1 MWIMG
6 KNTKR
11 FLTLVL
17 VLAISLTIAAP
28 IYTSAAT
35 EADTKALA
43 LKQLGLF
50 KGVSDTEFD
59 LDRAPTRVEAMVMLI
74 RVLGQ
79 ESEALKGD
87 WSHPFSD
94 VAPWADKYIGYA
106 YEKGLTK
113 GISKTEFGAGDAGA
127 DIFLTFVLRA
137 LGYND
142 SEGDFKWNEPDVL
155 AASVGIL
162 SDDVNTSSFMRADAV
177 LVSWAAL
184 EANLKGG
191 SQTLAEKLIS
201 AGTFT
206 PEDYSVAQQ
215 LINKKA
221 NKVVIASTVEELK
234 AALADPDV
242 TDVTINPKEGPVL
255 VKNELTIPKG
265 ITVTVDRG
273 KDFYIEGILTNNGSI
288 KVMGANSIDEAKDF
302 INYSVLSIQN
312 GGKLINNGEV
322 KMLAAELE
330 DTSDHGPIGGQLRL
344 IGGDFE
350 NSGTVTLEAG
360 RVNTHGGVAGI
371 VNGTFTNKN
380 VVVLEGFLVR
390 IDSGNFINNSGAEVI
405 NNSHIYVEEAGTFT
419 NNGTLSGNKVNE

>member
-1 MWIMG
+1 MG
-6 KNTKR
+6 KNIKR
-11 FLTLVL
+11 ALALVL
-17 VLAISLTIAAP
+17 VLAISLTMVAP
-28 IYTSAAT
+28 IYAFTAT
-35 EADTKALA
+35 EAETKALA

-59 LDRAPTRVEAMVMLI
+59 LDRAPTRAEAMVMLI

-79 ESEALKGD
+79 ESEALKGN

-113 GISKTEFGAGDAGA
+113 GISKTEFGTGNAGS

-142 SEGDFKWNEPDVL
+142 AEGDFKWNEPDAL
-155 AASVGIL
+155 ATNVGIL
-162 SDDVNTSSFMRADAV
+162 SGDVNILNFMRADAV

-191 SQTLAEKLIS
+191 SQTLAKKLIS
-201 AGTFT
+201 VGTFT
-206 PEDYSVAQQ
+206 PEDYFVAQQ
-215 LINKKA
+215 LVNKKA
-221 NKVVIASTVEELK
+221 TKVVIVSTVEELK

-242 TDVTINPKEGPVL
+242 TDVNINSKEGPVV

-273 KDFYIEGILTNNGSI
+273 KDFYIEGMLINNGTI
-288 KVMGANSIDEAKDF
+288 NVMGANSIDEANDF
-302 INYSVLSIQN
+302 INYSVMSVQN
-312 GGKLINNGEV
+312 GGKLVNNGEV
-322 KMLAAELE
+322 RLLAAELE

-344 IGGDFE
+344 IDGDFE
-350 NSGTVTLEAG
+350 NSGAVVLEAG
-360 RVNTHGGVAGI
+360 KVNTHGGVVAVVEGK
-371 VNGTFTNKN
+371 FKN
-380 VVVLEGFLVR
+380 DNIVVVDGFFFHVVKGAL
-390 IDSGNFINNSGAEVI
+390 INNSGATVT
-405 NNSHIYVEEAGTFT
+405 NNSHIFIDEAGTFT
-419 NNGTLSGNKVNE
+419 NDGTLSGNKVNE

>member
-1 MWIMG
+1 MG
-6 KNTKR
+6 KNIKR
-11 FLTLVL
+11 ALALVL
-17 VLAISLTIAAP
+17 VLAISLTMVAP
-28 IYTSAAT
+28 IYASTAT
-35 EADTKALA
+35 EAETKALA

-59 LDRAPTRVEAMVMLI
+59 LDRAPTRAEAMVMLI

-79 ESEALKGD
+79 ESEALKGN

-113 GISKTEFGAGDAGA
+113 GISKTEFGTGNAGS

-142 SEGDFKWNEPDVL
+142 AEGDFKWNEPDAL
-155 AASVGIL
+155 ATNVGIL
-162 SDDVNTSSFMRADAV
+162 SGDVNILNFMRADAV

-191 SQTLAEKLIS
+191 SQTLAKKLIS
-201 AGTFT
+201 VGTFT
-206 PEDYSVAQQ
+206 PEDYFVAQQ
-215 LINKKA
+215 LVNKKA
-221 NKVVIASTVEELK
+221 TKVVIVSTVEELK

-242 TDVTINPKEGPVL
+242 TDVNINSKEGPVV

-273 KDFYIEGILTNNGSI
+273 KDFYIEGMLINNGTI
-288 KVMGANSIDEAKDF
+288 KVMGANSIDKANDF
-302 INYSVLSIQN
+302 INYSVMSVQN
-312 GGKLINNGEV
+312 GGKLVNNGQV
-322 KMLAAELE
+322 KMLGAELE

-360 RVNTHGGVAGI
+360 KVNTHGGVAGI
-371 VNGTFTNKN
+371 VDGTFINKN

-390 IDSGNFINNSGAEVI
+390 IEKGSFINNSGAEVI
-405 NNSHIYVEEAGTFT
+405 NNSHIFVEEEGTFT
-419 NNGTLSGNKVNE
+419 NNGTLSGLKVNE

>member
-1 MWIMG
+1 MG
-6 KNTKR
+6 KNIKR
-11 FLTLVL
+11 ALALVL
-17 VLAISLTIAAP
+17 VLAISLTMVAP
-28 IYTSAAT
+28 IYASTAT
-35 EADTKALA
+35 EAETKALA

-59 LDRAPTRVEAMVMLI
+59 LDRAPTRAEAMVMLI

-79 ESEALKGD
+79 ESEALKGN

-113 GISKTEFGAGDAGA
+113 GISKTEFGTGNAGS

-142 SEGDFKWNEPDVL
+142 AEGDFKWNEPDAL
-155 AASVGIL
+155 ATNVGIL
-162 SDDVNTSSFMRADAV
+162 SGDVNILNFMRADAV

-191 SQTLAEKLIS
+191 SQTLAKKLIS
-201 AGTFT
+201 VGTFT
-206 PEDYSVAQQ
+206 PEDYFVAQQ
-215 LINKKA
+215 LVNKKA
-221 NKVVIASTVEELK
+221 TKVVIVSTVEELK

-242 TDVTINPKEGPVL
+242 TDVNINSKEGPVV

-273 KDFYIEGILTNNGSI
+273 KDFYIEGMLINNGTI
-288 KVMGANSIDEAKDF
+288 NVMGANSIDEANDF
-302 INYSVLSIQN
+302 INYSVMSVQN
-312 GGKLINNGEV
+312 GGKLVNNGEV
-322 KMLAAELE
+322 RLLAAELE

-344 IGGDFE
+344 IDGDFE
-350 NSGTVTLEAG
+350 NSGAVVLEAG
-360 RVNTHGGVAGI
+360 KVNTHGGVVAVVEGK
-371 VNGTFTNKN
+371 FKN
-380 VVVLEGFLVR
+380 DNIVVVDGFFFHVVKGAL
-390 IDSGNFINNSGAEVI
+390 INNSGATVT
-405 NNSHIYVEEAGTFT
+405 NNSHIFIDEAGTFT
-419 NNGTLSGNKVNE
+419 NDGTLSGNKVNE